1 MFAQLYYGLPGVVRG
16 ANGFDPRAGEI
27 VSHHVFKHL
36 PMAVAVND
44 NDFPHLF
51 RCVVDEQ
58 IEPKTGFARMH
69 AMDVDNHLA
78 ALPGYLKQTENLP
91 SGMNS
96 EKGAESN
103 CSLPHCK
110 LWLLLF
116 ILARP
121 CGLFLRLAFTLR
133 CVAVILRFR
142 VGVLPGCP
150 ELFRLRGPGCG
161 EFITLCAQHFRA
173 LRRNEI
179 SGFCTRLLDHPAQA
193 VRVLQHRTGAQ
204 MVIIERLTAPVG
216 LEQGAAQRLNQR
228 VCADVGIRKMDE
240 YAGLDIARGI
250 DT

>member
-1 MFAQLYYGLPGVVRG
+1 MVLTRVLVRS
-16 ANGFDPRAGEI
+16 FRTML
-27 VSHHVFKHL
+27 FKHL

-150 ELFRLRGPGCG
+150 ELFRLRGQAAANLSHFAHSISALSG
-161 EFITLCAQHFRA
+161 EMRSVDFAPVSSII
-173 LRRNEI
+173 LRRQ
-179 SGFCTRLLDHPAQA
+179 SGFSSI
-193 VRVLQHRTGAQ
+193 G
-204 MVIIERLTAPVG
+204 
-216 LEQGAAQRLNQR
+216 QGRRWLSLN
-228 VCADVGIRKMDE
+228 G
-240 YAGLDIARGI
+240 
-250 DT
+250 